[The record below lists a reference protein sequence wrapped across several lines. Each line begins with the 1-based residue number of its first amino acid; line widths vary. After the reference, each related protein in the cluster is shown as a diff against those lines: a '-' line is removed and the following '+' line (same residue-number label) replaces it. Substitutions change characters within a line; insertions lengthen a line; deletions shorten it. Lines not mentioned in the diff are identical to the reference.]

1 MENFNPANRAG
12 NVNYHVITSYL
23 IAEDAL
29 DEERREIAFI
39 TLRQ

>member
-1 MENFNPANRAG
+1 MENSNPANRAG
-12 NVNYHVITSYL
+12 NVNYHVITSYR

-39 TLRQ
+39 TLRP

>member
-1 MENFNPANRAG
+1 MENSNPANRAE
-12 NVNYHVITSYL
+12 NVNYHVITSCR